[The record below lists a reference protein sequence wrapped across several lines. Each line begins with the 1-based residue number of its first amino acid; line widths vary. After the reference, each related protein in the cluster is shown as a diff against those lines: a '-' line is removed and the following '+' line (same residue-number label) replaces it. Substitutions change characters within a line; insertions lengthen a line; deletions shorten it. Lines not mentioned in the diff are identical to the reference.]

1 MSENNPS
8 KPWYAN
14 KTLVTIILIVGILL
28 LLKEVILSYQK
39 WNPFS
44 LITNILWIVVILFVI
59 AKFYNRNKEN
69 KNENI

>member
-1 MSENNPS
+1 MSENNS
-8 KPWYAN
+8 SNPWYAN
-14 KTLVTIILIVGILL
+14 KTFVTIILIVGILL
-28 LLKEVILSYQK
+28 LFKEVILSYQK

-69 KNENI
+69 KDENI